1 MVERF
6 LAVMNQW
13 ICFAVLFAAL
23 VYGPL
28 DCLASED
35 PKPLNMEAMCFEHIG
50 PQDKPMPA
58 FCVSAFDA
66 APSIM
71 STLSAADVPPIQLTS
86 ITWRALL
93 DLIEKEG
100 SKDVGHPT
108 VLGQYQVR
116 LIPLGGIL
124 YLPPEAMRKITL
136 ALIKI
141 NGLNDAQSQM
151 LQRLKLRIGG

>member
-1 MVERF
+1 MGILR
-6 LAVMNQW
+6 
-13 ICFAVLFAAL
+13 
-23 VYGPL
+23 
-28 DCLASED
+28 
-35 PKPLNMEAMCFEHIG
+35 
-50 PQDKPMPA
+50 
-58 FCVSAFDA
+58 
-66 APSIM
+66 
-71 STLSAADVPPIQLTS
+71 AADVPPIQLTS
-86 ITWRALL
+86 ETWRALL

-108 VLGQYQVR
+108 VPGQYQLR

-151 LQRLKLRIGG
+151 LQRLKLRIAG